1 MIYNVNYTDPLL
13 PPIQIPAGTLDQ
25 STPLNIPGKNFTRYG
40 EIIGENFL
48 HLLEN
53 FAYDTA
59 PLNPVK
65 GQLWYNTGINELFVY
80 NGEEWTQVNATIDDI
95 ANVYYVAEN
104 GDDNNTGRN
113 IGDPFRTIEK
123 ALQTV
128 RDIDAAGEV
137 ERIYTTIFVKS
148 GTYTIDNPQVVPR
161 NTAIVGDSLRTVTIR
176 PQDPY
181 SDIFWINNATYITQV
196 TFRDHKADP
205 TQQNQAGYIAPAAVA
220 FPPSGAGVITTSPY
234 VQNCSSITTTGTGMR
249 VDGLHA
255 DGLRSMVLDAYTQY
269 NQGGVGVHMLNR
281 GNTQLV
287 SLFTICC
294 DKSVWCESG
303 GFCSLTNSNSSFG
316 NYALYTDGVSD
327 SLYNAK
333 FVSRDGINVFTI
345 DNLSEKP
352 NIGDAVKFPSN
363 PRYLTIQD
371 ALDLTIAGNEVVTPD
386 FSTQPQN
393 FVDARNTLLENK
405 SIIQSE
411 TINFVVTE
419 YPELVFDLFKCS
431 RDVELIVDAIA
442 DDIVVGSTFLS
453 IFAGLSYYKNA
464 ASPVIDLQLTETVA
478 ALNFVKT
485 YVLGLVTSGTLE
497 YQRINDSFNIIINI
511 LQNGESVAPDPI
523 YTNPSVSS
531 FSRETAKSA
540 LISNRS
546 TLIDDA
552 ITFRNA
558 NYSSISYDELEF
570 RENLEYL
577 INSVIYDIIYLGN
590 SKTTDTADEFFK
602 DGLFE
607 LTASEKASVIGT
619 FNNLLSDINALAGV
633 DTTQQARMTE
643 LFGLITTLIQEGY
656 TCQIFTDE
664 QGVTFEQLNPL
675 TGFVEFIDIEY
686 SVGEV
691 ATFHQYSLI
700 TASGHT
706 FEWVGAGTD
715 INSALPYLGG
725 FAVLDN
731 HIIEDNGGRVYFTGT
746 DQRGDFRIGT
756 ELTINRARGTIE
768 GRVFRRSLYQIMT
781 PYILALQE

>member
-113 IGDPFRTIEK
+113 IGDPFRTVEK

-181 SDIFWINNATYITQV
+181 SDIFWVNNATYITQV

-511 LQNGESVAPDPI
+511 LQNGETVAPDPI

-577 INSVIYDIIYLGN
+577 INSIIYDIIYLGN
-590 SKTTDTADEFFK
+590 SKTTDISDEFFK

-643 LFGLITTLIQEGY
+643 LFGLVTTLIQEGY

>member
-511 LQNGESVAPDPI
+511 LQNGETVAPDPI

-546 TLIDDA
+546 ILIDDA

-577 INSVIYDIIYLGN
+577 INSIIYDIIYLGN

-643 LFGLITTLIQEGY
+643 LFGLVTTLIQEGY